1 MKGRF
6 FSGINFYDLM
16 LFNSDAGGGG
26 GVGGN
31 DAPAA
36 AAAPLAASSAA
47 VPPPAGGAA
56 PPPPSASAPPAGTT
70 PPPAGDI
77 YRPEGIA
84 DHLLGKS
91 NNETIDNLH
100 KALNGYRERDA
111 TNKVP
116 DKVEA
121 YGDFTGEIPDTI
133 KPHLETLR
141 SDPISARMQQYAFDN
156 KVPLPVYQGMVQQ
169 FLSVSSEMGLMEPI
183 VDEKAERA
191 ALVPDVARHLPEA
204 EQRQAVEK
212 RMNENYA
219 FLDSVAAKGVE
230 NGGLAKDDVE
240 FAKAMLGDSAKGH
253 RVFEWIRGIAGGG
266 SGNGPAMQFGAAA
279 AADPRQDLARRA
291 ALPENTWGHKSF
303 SQASYDQLQADYK
316 KQIGS

>member
-6 FSGINFYDLM
+6 FRGINFYDLM

-26 GVGGN
+26 GGGG
-31 DAPAA
+31 DAA
-36 AAAPLAASSAA
+36 AAAPPAASSAA
-47 VPPPAGGAA
+47 APPPVAAAA
-56 PPPPSASAPPAGTT
+56 PPSPSAVAPPAGVT

-77 YRPEGIA
+77 YKPEGIA
-84 DHLLGKS
+84 DHMLGKS

-111 TNKVP
+111 ANKVP
-116 DKVEA
+116 DKAEA
-121 YGDFTGEIPDTI
+121 YGEFTGNIPETI
-133 KPHLETLR
+133 KPHLETLA

-169 FLSVSSEMGLMEPI
+169 FLSVSSELGLMEPVI
-183 VDEKAERA
+183 DEKAERA
-191 ALVPDVARHLPEA
+191 ALVPDVAKHLPEA

-219 FLDSVAAKGVE
+219 FLDSVAAKGAE

-253 RVFEWIRGIAGGG
+253 RVFEWIRGVAGGG
-266 SGNGPAMQFGAAA
+266 NGNGPAMQFGGAAA
-279 AADPRQDLARRA
+279 TDPRQDLARRA

-303 SQASYDQLQADYK
+303 NKASYDQLQADYK
-316 KQIGS
+316 KHIGD